1 MEAEARGLGPVVP
14 RAMEIAFFP
23 VPAALRELGVLAWRL
38 GAQSQVFDASLV
50 FHSIFFPWYAQFLF
64 SCSLFFSFC
73 IVKIH
78 VTFSILTTFK

>member
-1 MEAEARGLGPVVP
+1 MARTVFPLACGVEAEARGLGPVVP

-50 FHSIFFPWYAQFLF
+50 FHSIFSHGMHSFSFPVLFFFLF
-64 SCSLFFSFC
+64 VL
-73 IVKIH
+73 
-78 VTFSILTTFK
+78 